1 MRIWMLICA
10 AIVLSFISLF
20 IGAID
25 IKPMDL
31 LDWESDETQIFLIS
45 RVPRLI
51 AIILAG
57 AGMSIAGLIMQSL
70 SRNKFVSP
78 TTAGTL
84 DAAKLGIMISML
96 FFTNVTYTQ
105 QVLFSFAFALV
116 GTMVFMQI
124 LDRIKFKDVIFVPLI
139 GIMYGNILSSITT
152 FFAYEADI
160 LQNISSWL
168 MGSFTLVIS
177 GRYELLY
184 VSIPVFIL
192 AYLYANKFTVAG
204 MGEEFAKNL
213 GLSYKW
219 VLNIGLILVAIIA
232 TTVVLTVG
240 VIPFLGLIVPNIVS
254 LYMGDNLRKT
264 IPHTALLGV
273 VFLLICDIIGRIV
286 IHPYEIPVN
295 VTVAVI
301 GSVIFLIML
310 FRGEHMRKN
319 STKLIVL
326 AVISIVCIVL
336 YGFYD
341 IKGGFDYAFPR
352 RMIRVAAMVVTG
364 VAIAYSTVVFQTITN
379 NRILTPSVMGIDSM
393 YEVVQTMIYFFAGS
407 MSIWVLNKYLNFGA
421 AICAMVIFA
430 LLLYRFLF
438 RADKHPIYL
447 LLLIGM
453 IIGTLLGSLVTF
465 LQVMIDPVE
474 YLSLQSKLFASF
486 TNVKADLLMIAFGIL
501 LLAFIYGYFIM
512 DKLDVMSLGRE
523 NAINLG
529 INYDRMVMNVLILS
543 SVLIATSTALV
554 GPITFFGLI
563 VANLSYQFL
572 SSYKHSTLILG
583 ASLISIIALV
593 GGQFLVE
600 HVFELKTTLSVIIN
614 FIGGIYFIYLLL
626 KESRSAG

>member
-192 AYLYANKFTVAG
+192 SYLYANKFTVAG

-310 FRGEHMRKN
+310 FRGR
-319 STKLIVL
+319 
-326 AVISIVCIVL
+326 A
-336 YGFYD
+336 
-341 IKGGFDYAFPR
+341 YA
-352 RMIRVAAMVVTG
+352 
-364 VAIAYSTVVFQTITN
+364 
-379 NRILTPSVMGIDSM
+379 
-393 YEVVQTMIYFFAGS
+393 
-407 MSIWVLNKYLNFGA
+407 K
-421 AICAMVIFA
+421 
-430 LLLYRFLF
+430 
-438 RADKHPIYL
+438 K
-447 LLLIGM
+447 
-453 IIGTLLGSLVTF
+453 
-465 LQVMIDPVE
+465 
-474 YLSLQSKLFASF
+474 
-486 TNVKADLLMIAFGIL
+486 
-501 LLAFIYGYFIM
+501 
-512 DKLDVMSLGRE
+512 
-523 NAINLG
+523 
-529 INYDRMVMNVLILS
+529 
-543 SVLIATSTALV
+543 
-554 GPITFFGLI
+554 
-563 VANLSYQFL
+563 
-572 SSYKHSTLILG
+572 
-583 ASLISIIALV
+583 
-593 GGQFLVE
+593 
-600 HVFELKTTLSVIIN
+600 
-614 FIGGIYFIYLLL
+614 
-626 KESRSAG
+626 